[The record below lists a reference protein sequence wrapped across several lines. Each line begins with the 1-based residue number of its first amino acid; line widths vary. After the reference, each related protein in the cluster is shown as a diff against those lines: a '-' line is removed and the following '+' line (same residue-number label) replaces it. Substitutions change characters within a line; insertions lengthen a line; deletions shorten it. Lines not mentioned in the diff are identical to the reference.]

1 MKFSKLYT
9 LDDFAAELGLGFKGN
24 PKAEVKGINEIHRV
38 ENGDIVFVDHPKYYQ
53 KALNSAATVVL
64 INKEDVEIPEGKG
77 IIFHEDPFA
86 LFNQILRS
94 HSPIGFPGIS
104 KTAADFP
111 DCQIHPSAF
120 IDQWVEIGEGSKIYP
135 GVHLLGKVKIGKN
148 VIIQAGTVIG
158 SDGFYYKKR
167 EKSFDRLG
175 SEGSVVIED
184 GAEIGA
190 NCTIDRGVTAV
201 TRIGRNTVLDN
212 MVQVGHDTEIGAQC
226 LIAAQCGIAG
236 CTILKDKVTLWG
248 QVGVSSGL
256 TIGEGAVVHAT
267 SGVDKNLEAGKVY
280 FGAPARE
287 SREKLKEMATLRSL
301 PQLLE
306 KLKNHDK

>member
-1 MKFSKLYT
+1 MIFDKQYRLEE
-9 LDDFAAELGLGFKGN
+9 FAAELGLTFKGN
-24 PKAEVKGINEIHRV
+24 PNAEIKGINEIHRV
-38 ENGDIVFVDHPKYYQ
+38 VSGDIVFVDHPKYYQ

-64 INKEDVEIPEGKG
+64 INKEEVEIPEGKG
-77 IIFHEDPFA
+77 IIFHEDPFN
-86 LFNQILRS
+86 LFNQIIRS
-94 HSPIGFPGIS
+94 HSPVDFPQKS

-111 DCQIHPSAF
+111 NCQIHPTAF

-135 GVHLLGKVKIGKN
+135 GVQILGKVTIGKQ

-167 EKSFDRLG
+167 EHHFDRLG

-201 TRIGRNTVLDN
+201 TRIGRNSVLDN
-212 MVQVGHDTEIGAQC
+212 LVQVGHDTEIGAQC

-236 CTILKDKVTLWG
+236 CTTLEDKVTLWG
-248 QVGVSSGL
+248 QVGVSSGI

-267 SGVDKNLEAGKVY
+267 SGVDKNLEPGKVY

-287 SREKLKEMATLRSL
+287 SREKLKEMASLRSL
-301 PQLLE
+301 PQVLE

>member
-1 MKFSKLYT
+1 MKFDKRYKL
-9 LDDFAAELGLGFKGN
+9 DEFAKELGLSFKGN
-24 PKAEVKGINEIHRV
+24 ANAEISGINEIHRV
-38 ENGDIVFVDHPKYYQ
+38 EEGDIVFVDHPKYYQ

-64 INKEDVEIPEGKG
+64 INKDDVEIPEGKG
-77 IIFHEDPFA
+77 IIIHDDPFS
-86 LFNQILRS
+86 LFNKILRS
-94 HSPIGFPGIS
+94 HSPVEFPSTS

-111 DCQIHPSAF
+111 NCQIHPTAF
-120 IDQWVEIGEGSKIYP
+120 IDKWVEIGEGSKIYP
-135 GVHLLGKVKIGKN
+135 GVHILGKVKIGKN
-148 VIIQAGTVIG
+148 VIIQSGTVIG

-167 EKSFDRLG
+167 EKTFDRLG
-175 SEGSVVIED
+175 SEGSVEIED

-201 TRIGRNTVLDN
+201 TKIGRNTVLDN
-212 MVQVGHDTEIGAQC
+212 MVQVGHDTVIGAQC

-236 CTILKDKVTLWG
+236 CTTLEDKVTLWG

-267 SGVDKNLEAGKVY
+267 SGVDKNLEPGKVY

-301 PQLLE
+301 PQVLE
-306 KLKNHDK
+306 KLKNNGK